1 MEFQQTQ
8 QTCKPFEVQPG
19 NNASPDLIMSKQCLN
34 TRDPEMSK
42 VQKVELIHEY
52 LTTFHLVRPT
62 EVRISKV
69 DVPLELHVMW
79 LKMVGATK
87 PKQKMWKMQLHGV
100 GLVKQFDPC
109 PCKSAASICV
119 CAFPMKQQM
128 QGNNSEHC
136 TFQNLDA
143 SMCWSIVQAT
153 NNIWIDRNKSI
164 YIFFFPFLR
173 SELPRAAL
181 QWFLNSLPQ
190 VL

>member
-1 MEFQQTQ
+1 VEFQQTQ
-8 QTCKPFEVQPG
+8 QTCKPFGVQPG

-87 PKQKMWKMQLHGV
+87 PKQKMRKMQLHGV
-100 GLVKQFDPC
+100 GC
-109 PCKSAASICV
+109 EAI
-119 CAFPMKQQM
+119 
-128 QGNNSEHC
+128 
-136 TFQNLDA
+136 
-143 SMCWSIVQAT
+143 
-153 NNIWIDRNKSI
+153 
-164 YIFFFPFLR
+164 
-173 SELPRAAL
+173 
-181 QWFLNSLPQ
+181 
-190 VL
+190 